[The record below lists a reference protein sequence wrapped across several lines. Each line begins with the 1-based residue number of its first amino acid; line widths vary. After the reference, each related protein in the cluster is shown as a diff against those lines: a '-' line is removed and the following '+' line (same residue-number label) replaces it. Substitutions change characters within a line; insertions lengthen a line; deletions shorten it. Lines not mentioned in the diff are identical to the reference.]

1 MHGYDIQLFMKLST
15 LILKFNQLKISFV
28 FFGCVI
34 YLLGTAF

>member
-15 LILKFNQLKISFV
+15 LILKFNQLKISF